1 MFYHLKNYFYS
12 ESQKRINNRID
23 SINQKRLE
31 QKRAGKKVSKLTKGK
46 LYPNKTQKIIKL
58 LTTNDI
64 DVTSEFLSP
73 AIANSIL
80 FNMKYMEDKV
90 IYQNEEDKEGVQF
103 KKEKR
108 ENLEF
113 LNVSE
118 IYWGTDEE
126 MDMFSWKFHFLAN
139 LFRDIL
145 DHQFE
150 EACFDREENREKAR
164 ELVEETLQEYVPYAS
179 YQAYEQVF
187 SQEDAHAEF
196 IEYQLGEYTPT
207 LLDIHYKEQHVN
219 AFEGAIF
226 YFCQL
231 TLSDTLVDK
240 FSFIINQPLKY
251 ESKEKKRFVVKYTEA
266 NFRYFDP
273 FIISYIEYTLIP
285 ILEYRKNFIQF
296 SLGKRVYQLI
306 VQDLEM
312 ESFIEFQ
319 NLTNGKNKDTYDKFI
334 ESEAYILGLIE
345 LLEASSSYRDRLSDI
360 QLNSHGD
367 IELQYFNSEVFK
379 EDTSDKYFSS
389 QRSAYLKNLSV
400 KNL

>member
-1 MFYHLKNYFYS
+1 MFYHLKKYIYS

-31 QKRAGKKVSKLTKGK
+31 QKRAGKRVSKLTKGK
-46 LYPNKTQKIIKL
+46 LYPNKTQKIIRL
-58 LTTNDI
+58 LTTDAIDI
-64 DVTSEFLSP
+64 TSEFLSP

-80 FNMKYMEDKV
+80 FNMKYEDKV
-90 IYQNEEDKEGVQF
+90 IYQNKEDKEGKQF

-126 MDMFSWKFHFLAN
+126 MNTSSWKFHFLAN

-150 EACFDREENREKAR
+150 EDCFDIEENREKVR

-187 SQEDAHAEF
+187 TKEDFHAEF

-207 LLDIHYKEQHVN
+207 LLDIHYKERHVN

-231 TLSDTLVDK
+231 ALSDTLVDK
-240 FSFIINQPLKY
+240 FSFLINQPLRY
-251 ESKEKKRFVVKYTEA
+251 ESKEKKQFVVKYTEA
-266 NFRYFDP
+266 NFRYFDK
-273 FIISYIEYTLIP
+273 FIISFIEYTLIP
-285 ILEYRKNFIQF
+285 ILEDRKNFIQF

-312 ESFIEFQ
+312 EAFIEFQ

-345 LLEASSSYRDRLSDI
+345 LLEASSSYLDRLSDI

-367 IELQYFNSEVFK
+367 IELQYFNSKVFK

-389 QRSAYLKNLSV
+389 QRCAYLKNLSME
-400 KNL
+400 KL